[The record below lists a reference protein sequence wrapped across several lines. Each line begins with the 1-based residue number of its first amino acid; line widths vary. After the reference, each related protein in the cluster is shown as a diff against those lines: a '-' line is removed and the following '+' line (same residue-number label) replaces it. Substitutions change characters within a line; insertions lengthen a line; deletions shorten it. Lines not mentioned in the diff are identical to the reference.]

1 MEKKIYIS
9 GAITGLP
16 RNEYMERFSNAE
28 QELIKRGYKVCNPT
42 KLLPAKHLWV
52 YKLIGYKLT
61 ILYDL
66 WYLMKCDGICMI
78 KGWSK
83 SKGARL
89 ERAVAHIFNIEL
101 IKL

>member
-1 MEKKIYIS
+1 MKRIYIS
-9 GAITGLP
+9 GAISSLP

-28 QELIKRGYKVCNPT
+28 TELVKHGYKVCNPT
-42 KLLPAKHLWV
+42 KLLPAKYLWI
-52 YKLIGYKLT
+52 YKILGYNITL
-61 ILYDL
+61 LYDI
-66 WYLMKCDGICMI
+66 YHLMKCDGIYMI
-78 KGWSK
+78 KGWTK